1 MKKLKS
7 FLLLFN
13 LTWKICPYRYFS
25 TLLDSL
31 LSVGQTLIYVFLPK
45 YIIDALVSEKSWRE
59 ILMSIAIF
67 IGSIAVLK
75 TISLITRPWVNAC
88 VNRSGIDTVN
98 HYMELSAHT
107 QYSTFETATYRNKL
121 QSAMGNVRGETAAD
135 FCATIISAIVS
146 LVIYT
151 IFIASLNPVIFII
164 VLAVV
169 IVNTIIKL
177 RLNRLEE
184 TTVPDFQRNSREFSY
199 INDALSGFDNAKEVR
214 INQIEGLFD
223 EKYKANLDRRWKLNT
238 SYGRK
243 KLLLNM
249 ISYIANAVQLVVVYG
264 YTGYMT
270 WGGSISLGSFTAYAA
285 SVINF
290 SNAFSTLINAFL
302 DIDLAIQ
309 FVPLYCEVREL
320 AQESEMIL
328 SDCEIKRPIEIKF
341 ENVSFCYPKTDKMVL
356 KNINLTLSDGCKLA
370 VVGENG
376 AGKTTFI
383 KLLCRLYTPTCGRI
397 TLNGI
402 DIDKIPREIYSKL
415 LSVVFQDFKLFS
427 FDVSDNIVL
436 NAEFDDKKMNDVI
449 DRSDLRHK
457 IDSLENGIHTFIN
470 REFDEHGVEF
480 SGGEAQKLALAR
492 AYYKNSPIVIL
503 DEPTAALDPKSEIY
517 LYEHFQSI
525 IKGKSAIFI
534 SHRLA
539 STAFCDKIAV
549 FSAGQIVEIGTHGEL
564 LDLKGIYAKMW
575 NIQAELYAQKGEA

>member
-1 MKKLKS
+1 MKKFKS

-59 ILMSIAIF
+59 ILMSIVIF

-107 QYSTFETATYRNKL
+107 QYSIFETATYRNKL

-223 EKYKANLDRRWKLNT
+223 EKYKTNLDRRWKLNT

-264 YTGYMT
+264 YTGYR
-270 WGGSISLGSFTAYAA
+270 
-285 SVINF
+285 N
-290 SNAFSTLINAFL
+290 
-302 DIDLAIQ
+302 
-309 FVPLYCEVREL
+309 
-320 AQESEMIL
+320 
-328 SDCEIKRPIEIKF
+328 
-341 ENVSFCYPKTDKMVL
+341 
-356 KNINLTLSDGCKLA
+356 
-370 VVGENG
+370 
-376 AGKTTFI
+376 
-383 KLLCRLYTPTCGRI
+383 
-397 TLNGI
+397 
-402 DIDKIPREIYSKL
+402 
-415 LSVVFQDFKLFS
+415 
-427 FDVSDNIVL
+427 
-436 NAEFDDKKMNDVI
+436 
-449 DRSDLRHK
+449 
-457 IDSLENGIHTFIN
+457 
-470 REFDEHGVEF
+470 
-480 SGGEAQKLALAR
+480 
-492 AYYKNSPIVIL
+492 
-503 DEPTAALDPKSEIY
+503 
-517 LYEHFQSI
+517 
-525 IKGKSAIFI
+525 
-534 SHRLA
+534 
-539 STAFCDKIAV
+539 
-549 FSAGQIVEIGTHGEL
+549 
-564 LDLKGIYAKMW
+564 
-575 NIQAELYAQKGEA
+575 